1 MTMVSS
7 YEILYILR
15 RYGKYLGGIDYEKVI
30 KILEEESKRDRTIE
44 RRLLDNLLNE
54 DKELDSESLKL
65 IEKLTCGKFA
75 EKTMT
80 NIERRRLEAKLE
92 YLKQREQQLIDLV
105 AELKIRQFPL
115 TEVKKAIRQL
125 SEVRRDIRSIKKA
138 LKLLERG
145 S

>member
-30 KILEEESKRDRTIE
+30 KILEEENKRDRTIE

-65 IEKLTCGKFA
+65 IEKLTCDKFA

>member
-30 KILEEESKRDRTIE
+30 KILEEENKRDRTIE

>member
-1 MTMVSS
+1 MLP
-7 YEILYILR
+7 EIVNILR

-30 KILEEESKRDRTIE
+30 KILNSEKDRDLTIE
-44 RRLLDNLLNE
+44 RRLLDFLLNE
-54 DKELDSESLKL
+54 DKELDPEAMKL
-65 IEKLTCGKFA
+65 LEKLTCDKFV

-92 YLKQREQQLIDLV
+92 HLKQKEQQLIDLI

-115 TEVKKAIRQL
+115 AEVKKAIRQL
-125 SEVRRDIRSIKKA
+125 NEVRRDIRSIRKA
-138 LKLLERG
+138 LKMLEQG

>member
-30 KILEEESKRDRTIE
+30 KILEEEDKRDRTIE

-54 DKELDSESLKL
+54 DKELDSESLRL
-65 IEKLTCGKFA
+65 IEKFTCDKFA

-115 TEVKKAIRQL
+115 TEVKKAIRRL

>member
-1 MTMVSS
+1 VTMVSS

-30 KILEEESKRDRTIE
+30 KILEEEDKRDRTIE

-54 DKELDSESLKL
+54 DKELDSESLRL
-65 IEKLTCGKFA
+65 IEKFTCDKFA

-115 TEVKKAIRQL
+115 TEVKKAIRRL

>member
-80 NIERRRLEAKLE
+80 NIERRRLETKLE

>member
-30 KILEEESKRDRTIE
+30 KILEEEDKRDRTIE

-65 IEKLTCGKFA
+65 IEKFTCDKFA

-115 TEVKKAIRQL
+115 TEVKKAIRRL

>member
-54 DKELDSESLKL
+54 DKELDSESLRL
-65 IEKLTCGKFA
+65 IEKLTCDKFA